1 MSSTLDERPAI
12 DRRIAA
18 RRQTVREAG
27 ARRRLRWLLVLLGL
41 AGGGALVVW
50 LLFQSSFLS
59 VSKITVAGDARSD
72 VAAIAEDLGIVVG
85 MPTVNVPAAA
95 FEERLN
101 ADPWIAAADVTVR
114 WPGTVEVTLVEHAP
128 AAWLRAGDGWLLAA
142 PGGAVLEAAADIP
155 EDAPHAD
162 VGTAPVDPGTTIDA
176 VEAVAAIEFLNRL
189 PAALVVGASVAGDT
203 ESLRAVVAGYVVDLG
218 YPSAMA
224 EKAAALVALLDGE
237 IVPKGSVISVV
248 SPTRPAVLQPVP
260 SGRPL
265 EAREDVEP
273 REGEAGDTRPEAG
286 GDDTDDG

>member
-1 MSSTLDERPAI
+1 VSSTLDERPAI

-50 LLFQSSFLS
+50 LLFQSSFLA

-72 VAAIAEDLGIVVG
+72 VAAIAEDLGIFVG

-101 ADPWIAAADVTVR
+101 ADPWVAAADVTVR

-142 PGGAVLEAAADIP
+142 PGGAVLETAPDIP

-189 PAALVVGASVAGDT
+189 PAALVVGASVAGDA

-237 IVPKGSVISVV
+237 IVPEGSVISVV
-248 SPTRPAVLQPVP
+248 SPQRPAVLRPVP
-260 SGRPL
+260 AGRPL
-265 EAREDVEP
+265 DAPEDVES
-273 REGEAGDTRPEAG
+273 REGEAGDSRPEAG